1 MWCPRSR
8 GRPPTRVAVLPGEHD
23 GAGDLLRS
31 LVRTFTRRDVSETA
45 AYVVLS
51 LGAAFAGSLAAVLL
65 VPLVQPGQALSFGGR
80 LFDTRRSV
88 EMQAAIFAAAM
99 ASFALLRWQASRLGA
114 RLVGRYGMSLR
125 RRVHARLIDAP
136 LTSLADSTSA
146 EIANVLTYNVEIIAQ
161 GFSALQQLLVV
172 GFSAVV
178 SLGFAFWVAPPLLLA
193 APLLAGLGLL
203 ASRAYGREQSA
214 VSRQYVADLT
224 RLFWHSEDFPRRL
237 RHVRSFEKEATEKA
251 SYAAVSARLCG
262 GYRRQQE
269 LVAAGRLTLELL
281 AAAGIA
287 ALFVLAHRWRGI
299 EQSSLVAVCLLLGRL
314 LPYLVSTRQ
323 SFQQLRSAAPAFELW
338 QRYMSLG
345 PSPLSVPPSS
355 HTAISGGVP
364 LNIERMR
371 LTPPAVGLDVG
382 HLALVPGE
390 LTLISGDSGIG
401 KSSLIDVLAGM
412 MAPEFFSARVG
423 ERPIDFGEYRE
434 LVRHGAYVSQ
444 GVRPWQHSVRECL
457 RWAAPEAADE
467 ALLGALADVGL
478 DQRLA
483 GSCHGLD
490 TALHS
495 SSSRLSGGELQRLL
509 LAQVILRQPFLALLD
524 EATSALDANSEIVVL
539 GTLKRRLPQTILLVV
554 SHRTGVAGIADQ
566 CLTIGNDLVTTVTRK
581 ADPRR
586 AALLLD
592 SLGRFKFSNLESTSL
607 PSGKT
612 IPRVPTGSIR
622 TDSYREDHH

>member
-1 MWCPRSR
+1 
-8 GRPPTRVAVLPGEHD
+8 VLPGEHD
-23 GAGDLLRS
+23 RSDDLLCS
-31 LVRTFTRRDVSETA
+31 LVRTFTRRDASETA

-65 VPLVQPGQALSFGGR
+65 VPLVQPGQALPFGGR
-80 LFDTRRSV
+80 LFDARHSV
-88 EMQAAIFAAAM
+88 EMQATIFAVAM
-99 ASFALLRWQASRLGA
+99 VFFALLRWQAARLGA
-114 RLVGRYGMSLR
+114 RLVGRYGMDLR

-172 GFSAVV
+172 GFTAAV

-203 ASRAYGREQSA
+203 ASRAYGREQS
-214 VSRQYVADLT
+214 VVGRQYVADLT

-251 SYAAVSARLCG
+251 SYAAVSARLCR

-338 QRYMSLG
+338 KRYMSLG
-345 PSPLSVPPSS
+345 SAPLSVAPSS
-355 HTAISGGVP
+355 RAATSSGV
-364 LNIERMR
+364 LLHIERMR
-371 LTPPAVGLDVG
+371 LTPPAAGLDVG
-382 HLALVPGE
+382 RLVLVPGE

-401 KSSLIDVLAGM
+401 KSSLVDVLAGM
-412 MAPEFFSARVG
+412 MTPDFFSARLG
-423 ERPIDFGEYRE
+423 DRPIDFDEYRE

-444 GVRPWQHSVRECL
+444 GVRPWQRSVRECL
-457 RWAAPEAADE
+457 QWAAPEAPDG
-467 ALLGALADVGL
+467 ALLSTLTDVGL

-483 GSCHGLD
+483 GSRYGLD

-495 SSSRLSGGELQRLL
+495 SSNRLSGGELQRLL

-524 EATSALDANSEIVVL
+524 EATSALDATSEIVVL
-539 GTLKRRLPQTILLVV
+539 GALKRRLPQTILLVV

-566 CLTIGNDLVTTVTRK
+566 CLRIGNDLVTTVTRK

-586 AALLLD
+586 AVPLLD
-592 SLGRFKFSNLESTSL
+592 SSDRFKFSNLESTSL
-607 PSGKT
+607 PSEKA

-622 TDSYREDHH
+622 TDSHLEDHH